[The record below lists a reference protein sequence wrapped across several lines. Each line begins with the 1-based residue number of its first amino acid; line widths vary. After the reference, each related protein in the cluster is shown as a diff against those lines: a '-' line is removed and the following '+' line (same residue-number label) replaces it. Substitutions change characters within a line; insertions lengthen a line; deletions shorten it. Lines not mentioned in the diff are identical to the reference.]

1 MNKKD
6 NIIKTI
12 PKHIAVIMDGN
23 GRWAK
28 ERGLPRIE
36 GHRAGAKAL
45 KRTITAAKEIGIK
58 ILTVYAFSTE
68 NWKRPAVEVEALMS
82 LLAEQL
88 QKEFTELKNN
98 NIKVDFIGNIDIL
111 KDSTRAL
118 IEKTKESTSCN
129 NGMLLN
135 VALNYGGRD
144 EIVKAAKRIAED
156 FKDGKLTIE
165 EINEQKMSEYLY
177 TGNQDYPDLL
187 IRLSGETRISNFL
200 LWQIA
205 YSEIYFCPIL
215 WPDFNK
221 EHLLEIINDYQKKE
235 RRFGGLKSLN
245 K

>member
-1 MNKKD
+1 MRKN
-6 NIIKTI
+6 NNNIKTV
-12 PKHIAVIMDGN
+12 PKHVAVIMDGN

-45 KRTITAAKEIGIK
+45 KGLVMAAKEIGIK

-68 NWKRPAVEVEALMS
+68 NWKRPAGEVEALLS

-88 QKEFTELKNN
+88 QKEFAELKNN
-98 NIKVDFIGNIDIL
+98 NIKVDFIGNLDIL
-111 KDSTRAL
+111 KGSTLAL
-118 IEKTKESTSCN
+118 IEETRKSTACN
-129 NGMLLN
+129 NGLLLN

-144 EIVKAAKRIAED
+144 EIVNATKKIAED
-156 FKDGKLTIE
+156 FKDGKITIE

-177 TGNQDYPDLL
+177 TANQDYPDLL
-187 IRLSGETRISNFL
+187 IRLSGETRVSNFL

-205 YSEIYFCPIL
+205 YSEICFYPIL
-215 WPDFNK
+215 WPDFKK

-235 RRFGGLKSLN
+235 RRFGGLKRFN

>member
-156 FKDGKLTIE
+156 FKDGKLTSE